1 MRSLQACWFA
11 PVAVRV
17 PSTLVSHYRL
27 LEPLGS
33 GGMGVVYRAE
43 DTALGRTVALK
54 FLPPQIV
61 RDPKQVQRFR
71 EEART
76 ASALNH
82 PNICTIYEVAEEQ
95 GELFIAMEFV
105 EGRPL
110 SESIRDGRM
119 STSSVVRYARQ
130 IAGALEHAH
139 ARGVIHRDLKPLNVV
154 ITPEGDAK
162 ILDFGLAKRTDP
174 NDVTRKTLQ
183 AVTATTIGLAGT
195 MPYMSPEQLE
205 GGDASARSD
214 IWALGIVMYEMAA
227 GVKPFS
233 GDNLYRLCTGII
245 NEPIPALPE
254 TVPPGLAAV
263 IRRSLEKEPSRRYQ
277 RAGEVRAALEA
288 LEPSSAV
295 GIVSAVREKP
305 KLGWVWWVA
314 AATVLALITAS
325 ALWWLAKRTP
335 NIPKTSAEVVGD
347 RVQLAV
353 IAPDTNSQGGEGAF
367 DSGLV
372 DTLTSGLTE
381 LSERHHLAVIPPSEM
396 RAHHV
401 QTLEA
406 ARQEFGVNYG
416 LMLNIQRAAGQI
428 RVNYSLV
435 DARTHEQIRGG
446 TITAGASDPF
456 ALQDQVSARVTELLK
471 LELEPQEKKTL
482 AAHGTS
488 EPAAYDFYLRGLG
501 YLQNYDKEENIDN
514 AISVFRHA
522 LEKDNGF
529 AGAYAGLGEA
539 YWQKFEHT
547 REKHLGI
554 DATKACQA
562 ALEKDP
568 NLTQG
573 HTCLGRAYQGT
584 GKYELAAKEYQQASK
599 SEPALDAAQTGLA
612 RAYESLNRLQE
623 AEQSYKAVIALRPD
637 YWAGYNRLGTFY
649 LRNGRLEEAAQ
660 MYTQV
665 TSLAPDSFVG
675 FANLGS
681 TRIQQGRYAE
691 AIEPLQKSLK
701 IRNTGVATSNL
712 ATAYF
717 QSKRYAD
724 AARMFEQATT
734 LDQQNYE
741 LWGNLGDAYYWVPEM
756 RNRAASS
763 YRKALELG
771 EEQRKVNP
779 RDAHMLSYLAEYHA
793 MLGEKQKA
801 QLLIGEAEKLAP
813 RDPEVLYYAAMVYI
827 QAGDQKKSLEK
838 LERAVAAGY
847 PAATVRDT
855 PNFSVLQNDPRFR
868 ALISQENKKGK
879 TS

>member
-1 MRSLQACWFA
+1 
-11 PVAVRV
+11 
-17 PSTLVSHYRL
+17 
-27 LEPLGS
+27 
-33 GGMGVVYRAE
+33 
-43 DTALGRTVALK
+43 
-54 FLPPQIV
+54 
-61 RDPKQVQRFR
+61 
-71 EEART
+71 
-76 ASALNH
+76 
-82 PNICTIYEVAEEQ
+82 
-95 GELFIAMEFV
+95 
-105 EGRPL
+105 
-110 SESIRDGRM
+110 
-119 STSSVVRYARQ
+119 
-130 IAGALEHAH
+130 
-139 ARGVIHRDLKPLNVV
+139 
-154 ITPEGDAK
+154 
-162 ILDFGLAKRTDP
+162 
-174 NDVTRKTLQ
+174 
-183 AVTATTIGLAGT
+183 
-195 MPYMSPEQLE
+195 
-205 GGDASARSD
+205 
-214 IWALGIVMYEMAA
+214 
-227 GVKPFS
+227 
-233 GDNLYRLCTGII
+233 
-245 NEPIPALPE
+245 
-254 TVPPGLAAV
+254 
-263 IRRSLEKEPSRRYQ
+263 
-277 RAGEVRAALEA
+277 
-288 LEPSSAV
+288 
-295 GIVSAVREKP
+295 
-305 KLGWVWWVA
+305 VA
-314 AATVLALITAS
+314 AAALALITAS
-325 ALWWLAKRTP
+325 ALWWLAKRSP
-335 NIPKTSAEVVGD
+335 NIAKTPAEVVGD

-416 LMLNIQRAAGQI
+416 LMLNIQRAAGQV

-435 DARTHEQIRGG
+435 DARSHEQLRGG

-514 AISVFRHA
+514 AISVFRRA
-522 LEKDNGF
+522 LEKDGGF

-547 REKHLGI
+547 RDKHLVT
-554 DATKACQA
+554 DATKACQV

-573 HTCLGRAYQGT
+573 HTCLGRVYQGT
-584 GKYELAAKEYQQASK
+584 GKYELAVREFQQASK
-599 SEPALDAAQTGLA
+599 NEPTLDAAQTGLA

-665 TSLAPDSFVG
+665 TSLVPDSFVG
-675 FANLGS
+675 YANLGS
-681 TRIQQGRYAE
+681 TRIQQGRYSE
-691 AIEPLQKSLK
+691 AIEPLNQSLK
-701 IRNTGVATSNL
+701 IRKTGVGLSNL

-717 QSKRYAD
+717 QSKRYTE
-724 AARMFEQATT
+724 AAYSLEEAST
-734 LDQQNYE
+734 LDAKNYE
-741 LWGNLGDAYYWVPEM
+741 IWGNLGDAYYWAPGM
-756 RNRAASS
+756 RERAPGA

-771 EEQRKVNP
+771 EEQRRVNP

-801 QLLIGEAEKLAP
+801 QLQIGEAEELAP

-827 QAGDQKKSLEK
+827 QAGDQKKSLER

-847 PAATVRDT
+847 SAPTVRDT
-855 PNFSVLQNDPRFR
+855 PNFSLLENDPRFR
-868 ALISQENKKGK
+868 ALISQEPKKGK
-879 TS
+879 ST

>member
-1 MRSLQACWFA
+1 
-11 PVAVRV
+11 
-17 PSTLVSHYRL
+17 
-27 LEPLGS
+27 
-33 GGMGVVYRAE
+33 
-43 DTALGRTVALK
+43 
-54 FLPPQIV
+54 
-61 RDPKQVQRFR
+61 
-71 EEART
+71 
-76 ASALNH
+76 
-82 PNICTIYEVAEEQ
+82 
-95 GELFIAMEFV
+95 
-105 EGRPL
+105 
-110 SESIRDGRM
+110 
-119 STSSVVRYARQ
+119 
-130 IAGALEHAH
+130 
-139 ARGVIHRDLKPLNVV
+139 
-154 ITPEGDAK
+154 
-162 ILDFGLAKRTDP
+162 
-174 NDVTRKTLQ
+174 
-183 AVTATTIGLAGT
+183 
-195 MPYMSPEQLE
+195 
-205 GGDASARSD
+205 
-214 IWALGIVMYEMAA
+214 MYEMAA

-295 GIVSAVREKP
+295 GIVSTIREKP
-305 KLGWVWWVA
+305 KLGFVWWVA
-314 AATVLALITAS
+314 AAAVLALITAS
-325 ALWWLAKRTP
+325 ALWWLAERSPTV
-335 NIPKTSAEVVGD
+335 PKSSSEAAGEVAGE

-353 IAPDTNSQGGEGAF
+353 ISPDMNSQAGEGAF

-416 LMLNIQRAAGQI
+416 LMLNIQRAAGQV

-435 DARTHEQIRGG
+435 DARTHEQLRGG

-522 LEKDNGF
+522 LEKDSGF

-539 YWQKFEHT
+539 YWQKFEHSH
-547 REKHLGI
+547 EKRLVS
-554 DATKACQA
+554 DATKACQV

-568 NLTQG
+568 KLTQG
-573 HTCLGRAYQGT
+573 HTCLGTVYQGT

-665 TSLAPDSFVG
+665 TSLVPDSFVG
-675 FANLGS
+675 YANLGS
-681 TRIQQGRYAE
+681 TRILQGRYAE

-701 IRNTGVATSNL
+701 IRKTGDATSNL

-717 QSKRYAD
+717 QSKRYAN
-724 AARMFEQATT
+724 AASMFEQATT
-734 LDQQNYE
+734 LDEQNYE
-741 LWGNLGDAYYWVPEM
+741 LWGNLGDAYYWAPEM
-756 RNRAASS
+756 RDRAASA

-793 MLGEKQKA
+793 MLGEKKKA
-801 QLLIGEAEKLAP
+801 QLRIGEAEKLAP
-813 RDPEVLYYAAMVYI
+813 RDPEVLFLAAMVYV
-827 QAGDQKKSLEK
+827 QAGDQKKSLDK

-868 ALISQENKKGK
+868 ALILQENKKGK

>member
-1 MRSLQACWFA
+1 
-11 PVAVRV
+11 
-17 PSTLVSHYRL
+17 
-27 LEPLGS
+27 
-33 GGMGVVYRAE
+33 MGVVYRAE

-95 GELFIAMEFV
+95 GEMFIAMEFV

-139 ARGVIHRDLKPLNVV
+139 ARGVIHRDLKPLNIV

-233 GDNLYRLCTGII
+233 GDNLYRLCTGIM

-254 TVPPGLAAV
+254 TVPAGLAAV

-295 GIVSAVREKP
+295 GIVSTIREKP
-305 KLGWVWWVA
+305 KLGLLWWVA
-314 AATVLALITAS
+314 AAVLALITAS
-325 ALWWLAKRTP
+325 ALWLAKRSP
-335 NIPKTSAEVVGD
+335 NVPKTSTGVAGEVAGE

-353 IAPDTNSQGGEGAF
+353 ISPDMNSQAGEGAF

-416 LMLNIQRAAGQI
+416 LMLNIQRAAGQV

-435 DARTHEQIRGG
+435 DARSHEQIRGG

-522 LEKDNGF
+522 LEKDSGF

-547 REKHLGI
+547 REKHLVT
-554 DATKACQA
+554 DATKACQV

-573 HTCLGRAYQGT
+573 HTCLGRVYQGT
-584 GKYELAAKEYQQASK
+584 GKYELAAKEYQQASQ
-599 SEPALDAAQTGLA
+599 SEPTLDAAQTGLA

-665 TSLAPDSFVG
+665 TSLAPDSFFG
-675 FANLGS
+675 FTNLGI

-701 IRNTGVATSNL
+701 IRKTGDATSNL
-712 ATAYF
+712 AMAYF

-724 AARMFEQATT
+724 AASTFEQATT
-734 LDQQNYE
+734 LDEQNYE
-741 LWGNLGDAYYWVPEM
+741 IWGNLGDAYYWAPGM
-756 RNRAASS
+756 RERASGA

-771 EEQRKVNP
+771 EEQRRINP

-801 QLLIGEAEKLAP
+801 QLRIGEAEKLAP
-813 RDPEVLYYAAMVYI
+813 RDPEVLYYAAMVYV
-827 QAGDQKKSLEK
+827 QAGDQKRSLDK

-847 PAATVRDT
+847 SAATVRDT
-855 PNFSVLQNDPRFR
+855 PNFMVLENDPRFR

-879 TS
+879 SS

>member
-1 MRSLQACWFA
+1 
-11 PVAVRV
+11 
-17 PSTLVSHYRL
+17 
-27 LEPLGS
+27 
-33 GGMGVVYRAE
+33 MGVVYRAE

-82 PNICTIYEVAEEQ
+82 PNICTIYEVAEEH
-95 GELFIAMEFV
+95 GEMFIAMEFV

-110 SESIRDGRM
+110 SESIREGRM
-119 STSSVVRYARQ
+119 STSRVVRYARQ

-139 ARGVIHRDLKPLNVV
+139 ARGVIHRDLKPLNIIV
-154 ITPEGDAK
+154 TPEGDAK
-162 ILDFGLAKRTDP
+162 ILDFGLAKRSDP

-183 AVTATTIGLAGT
+183 AATATTVGLAGT

-205 GGDASARSD
+205 GGEASARSD
-214 IWALGIVMYEMAA
+214 IWALGIVMYEMAT

-295 GIVSAVREKP
+295 GIVSRAKEKR
-305 KLGWVWWVA
+305 KFGFVWWVA
-314 AATVLALITAS
+314 AAAVVALLAAG
-325 ALWWLAKRTP
+325 ALWLAKRSP
-335 NIPKTSAEVVGD
+335 SVPQGSSQGAGKVAGE

-353 IAPDTNSQGGEGAF
+353 ISPDTNSQASDGAF

-416 LMLNIQRAAGQI
+416 LMLNIQRAAGQV

-435 DARTHEQIRGG
+435 DARSHEQLRGG

-471 LELEPQEKKTL
+471 LQLEPQEKTTL
-482 AAHGTS
+482 SAHGTS

-522 LEKDNGF
+522 LEKDSGF

-539 YWQKFEHT
+539 YWLKFDYTH
-547 REKHLGI
+547 EKRLVS
-554 DATKACQA
+554 DATKACQV

-573 HTCLGRAYQGT
+573 HTCLGTVYQGT
-584 GKYELAAKEYQQASK
+584 GKYQLAAKEYQQAST

-612 RAYESLNRLQE
+612 RAFESLNRLQE
-623 AEQSYKAVIALRPD
+623 AEQSYQTVIALRPD

-660 MYTQV
+660 MYMQV
-665 TSLAPDSFVG
+665 TSLVPDSFVG
-675 FANLGS
+675 YANLGIA
-681 TRIQQGRYAE
+681 RIQQGRYAE

-701 IRNTGVATSNL
+701 IRKTGDATSNL
-712 ATAYF
+712 AMAYF

-724 AARMFEQATT
+724 AASMFEQATT
-734 LDQQNYE
+734 LDEQNYE
-741 LWGNLGDAYYWVPEM
+741 IWGNLADAYYWAPEM
-756 RNRAASS
+756 RDRAANA
-763 YRKALELG
+763 YRKALKLG

-801 QLLIGEAEKLAP
+801 RLRMGEAEKLAP
-813 RDPEVLYYAAMVYI
+813 RDPEVLYYAAMVYV
-827 QAGDQKKSLEK
+827 QAGDQKKSLDK

-847 PAATVRDT
+847 PAANVRDT
-855 PNFSVLQNDPRFR
+855 PNFSVLENDPRFR

-879 TS
+879 ST

>member
-1 MRSLQACWFA
+1 
-11 PVAVRV
+11 
-17 PSTLVSHYRL
+17 
-27 LEPLGS
+27 
-33 GGMGVVYRAE
+33 MGVVYRAE
-43 DTALGRTVALK
+43 DTTLGRTVALK

-139 ARGVIHRDLKPLNVV
+139 ARGVIHRDLKPLNIV

-183 AVTATTIGLAGT
+183 AVTATTVGLAGT

-254 TVPPGLAAV
+254 VPPGLAAV

-295 GIVSAVREKP
+295 GIVSTVREKP
-305 KLGWVWWVA
+305 RSVFIWWVA
-314 AATVLALITAS
+314 AAAVLALITGS
-325 ALWWLAKRTP
+325 ALWWLAKRSP

-367 DSGLV
+367 DTGLV
-372 DTLTSGLTE
+372 DTLTSSLTE

-416 LMLNIQRAAGQI
+416 LMLNIQRAAGQV

-522 LEKDNGF
+522 LEKDSGF

-539 YWQKFEHT
+539 YWQKFEQTH
-547 REKHLGI
+547 EKRLVT
-554 DATKACQA
+554 DATKACQL

-573 HTCLGRAYQGT
+573 HTCLGRVYQDT
-584 GKYELAAKEYQQASK
+584 GKYELAAKEYQRASE
-599 SEPALDAAQTGLA
+599 SEPTLDAAQTGLA
-612 RAYESLNRLQE
+612 KAYESLNRLAE

-665 TSLAPDSFVG
+665 TSLVPDSFVG
-675 FANLGS
+675 FANLGI

-701 IRNTGVATSNL
+701 IRKTGDATSNL

-724 AARMFEQATT
+724 AASMFEQATT
-734 LDQQNYE
+734 LDEQNYE
-741 LWGNLGDAYYWVPEM
+741 IWGNLGDAYYWAPGM
-756 RNRAASS
+756 RDRAAGA

-771 EEQRKVNP
+771 EDRRKINP

-801 QLLIGEAEKLAP
+801 QSRIGEAEKLAP
-813 RDPEVLYYAAMVYI
+813 RDPEVLYYAAIVYV
-827 QAGDQKKSLEK
+827 QAGDQKKSIEA
-838 LERAVAAGY
+838 LERAVTAGY
-847 PAATVRDT
+847 PAAGVRDT
-855 PNFSVLQNDPRFR
+855 PNFSVLENDPRFR
-868 ALISQENKKGK
+868 ALISTPENKKGK
-879 TS
+879 VS